1 MAKKRYIPKVNKK
14 KQLSYLEQVEENI
27 RTNFKVDYF
36 KDLAEKVTNEREAR
50 DLFQKAWGAKY
61 NPKIFGM
68 VAEIIEKKGIFKKM

>member
-36 KDLAEKVTNEREAR
+36 KDLAEKVTNERKAR

-61 NPKIFGM
+61 NPKIFGI
-68 VAEIIEKKGIFKKM
+68 VAEIIKEKGIFKK